1 MPEGRMVYR
10 QGSYVREYHYK
21 DHLGNLRLAFEKE
34 EQRTGRYTLT
44 MELDSAKSE
53 EESFSHVKEARTDL
67 KDQQGSYSAR
77 LTNADKPI
85 SKTIKVE
92 KGDKISALVFATND
106 PEIAQHDPNKG
117 VKQAKKDILLS
128 LGSAAAGTINTYP
141 IQQEIEIGGVPEVSP
156 STTQTIQSPKVQSG
170 FSYKKL
176 TWLRKFSRS

>member
-53 EESFSHVKEARTDL
+53 EEAFANVKEARTDL
-67 KDQQGSYSAR
+67 KEQEGSYSAR

-106 PEIAQHDPNKG
+106 PEIAQHDPKKG
-117 VKQAKKDILLS
+117 VKQAKKDVLLS
-128 LGSAAAGTINTYP
+128 LGSAATGTINTYP
-141 IQQEIEIGGVPEVSP
+141 IKSK
-156 STTQTIQSPKVQSG
+156 STIQFIG
-170 FSYKKL
+170 FYTS
-176 TWLRKFSRS
+176 SS